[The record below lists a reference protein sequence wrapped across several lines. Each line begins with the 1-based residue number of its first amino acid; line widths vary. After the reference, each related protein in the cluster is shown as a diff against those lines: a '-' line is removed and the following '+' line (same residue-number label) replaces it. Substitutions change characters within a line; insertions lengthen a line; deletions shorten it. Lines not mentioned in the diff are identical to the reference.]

1 MVLLVVAGAV
11 PLVIFNLV
19 TVYTD
24 YRHDRQDASRQAL
37 DIARSLARSIDVELR
52 TRIATLEVLAL
63 SHALSVGDL
72 VTFRRQA
79 DTVVARLSPGG
90 NIVLLREG
98 GQQLMNTALPPG
110 EALPVR
116 DRLENQRKVFAT
128 GLPSV
133 SDVSVGKVV
142 NRPVVAIDVPVLRPD
157 GSVGLILALNPTFEA
172 FAAVIQSQNPAPGWI
187 IALLDGNGVRIA
199 RVPHDQRLIG
209 QPPLPDF
216 LASWSAH
223 REAVVDA
230 ISPDGPPVLA
240 AFSRL
245 AEPGWGVSV
254 AIPTADLTGQ
264 AWRSLA
270 TTATVG
276 LVLLALG
283 FWLAYRVSRSVTEP
297 ISALRRFA
305 AASTDTEN
313 EPVVV
318 STGLAEADE
327 VADVLRADMRQRNA
341 ARASLELALNERTGA
356 LVQRDMLLREVHH
369 RVKNNLQMVDGL
381 LMMQARQLSDSDAK
395 EGLATLRGDVQAL
408 GLVHEQLLMS
418 ADLETFDVAPF
429 LHELSAN
436 VVAGG
441 SD

>member
-1 MVLLVVAGAV
+1 
-11 PLVIFNLV
+11 
-19 TVYTD
+19 
-24 YRHDRQDASRQAL
+24 
-37 DIARSLARSIDVELR
+37 
-52 TRIATLEVLAL
+52 
-63 SHALSVGDL
+63 
-72 VTFRRQA
+72 
-79 DTVVARLSPGG
+79 
-90 NIVLLREG
+90 
-98 GQQLMNTALPPG
+98 
-110 EALPVR
+110 
-116 DRLENQRKVFAT
+116 
-128 GLPSV
+128 
-133 SDVSVGKVV
+133 
-142 NRPVVAIDVPVLRPD
+142 
-157 GSVGLILALNPTFEA
+157 
-172 FAAVIQSQNPAPGWI
+172 
-187 IALLDGNGVRIA
+187 VRIA
-199 RVPHDQRLIG
+199 RVPHDQRPVGKLA
-209 QPPLPDF
+209 LPDF
-216 LASWSAH
+216 LGSWLAH

-230 ISPDGPPVLA
+230 ISPDGAPVLA

-245 AEPGWGVSV
+245 SEPGWGVSV
-254 AIPTADLTGQ
+254 AIPTADLTGP

-283 FWLAYRVSRSVTEP
+283 FWLAYQVSRSVT
-297 ISALRRFA
+297 ALRRFA
-305 AASTDTEN
+305 AASTDAEN

-341 ARASLELALNERTGA
+341 AQASLELALKERTGA

-408 GLVHEQLLMS
+408 GLVHEQLRKS

-436 VVAGG
+436 IVAGG
-441 SD
+441 SDRSVSLRVDAIPLMVTLDFAIPLALLVTELVTNCLKHSFTQDNGMISVTLRHNAAGEVVLLVSDDGAASAAPVAGDAYGAGYGMNIVQGMVGQLDGAMKVSYNNGRHTEVRLAVHGAFL